1 MGAPLRDTGSVA
13 LESFSAR
20 NDLTTVATPRPPNA
34 PPHPDGLARRRFLG
48 GLAVLGGALF
58 LPSRV
63 LADPGPG
70 AERRLSFVHAHTG
83 ERLSTTYWGGGAYS
97 TSELVR
103 VQDFLR
109 DFRTGERHAIDPALL
124 DQLHVISLATRTGA
138 PFQVISGYRSPR
150 TNASLRAAGGGQA
163 GHSLHM
169 RGKAVDVRL
178 ADVSSA
184 SIRDAA
190 RELGLGGVGYYRGQD
205 FVHLDTGRIRHW

>member
-1 MGAPLRDTGSVA
+1 MV
-13 LESFSAR
+13 
-20 NDLTTVATPRPPNA
+20 TTRPPNA
-34 PPHPDGLARRRFLG
+34 PPHPDGLSRRGFLG
-48 GLAVLGGALF
+48 GLAALGGALL

-63 LADPGPG
+63 LAEPRLR
-70 AERRLSFVHAHTG
+70 AERRLSFVHTHTG
-83 ERLSTTYWGGGAYS
+83 ERLSTTYWGDGAYS
-97 TSELVR
+97 SSELGR

-124 DQLHVISLATRTGA
+124 DQLHEISMATGTGA

-169 RGKAVDVRL
+169 RGQAVDVRL

-190 RELGLGGVGYYRGQD
+190 RELGLGGVGYYRGED